1 MEQKPIPT
9 VAAGIKL
16 ICIGIALDLS
26 DSFGLPVCS
35 LQLVFTLRDYF
46 CIFLYIFVPLAL
58 HHRML
63 FRAVG
68 TRW

>member
-35 LQLVFTLRDYF
+35 LQLVFTLCDYF
-46 CIFLYIFVPLAL
+46 CTLLCPWLYSTERFPEQ
-58 HHRML
+58 
-63 FRAVG
+63 
-68 TRW
+68 